1 MKKIIKLFILF
12 SVSCTLM
19 SLTFGAQDLNSIN
32 GREECFEILKQNL
45 KETELFKEESETI
58 KDISYKQLDKEFS
71 KYYKDMSSFG
81 LELRE
86 PRFLHRVYSFGEQ
99 TAYKHPPF
107 SNFPT
112 YTNSDKWD
120 KAAKENIITE
130 LFVKN
135 DKDETIFLGCAFMKI
150 RAIELISFKGENY
163 LYDGQPF
170 SYLIERDNYKSWY
183 FTNDVFDFNED
194 IMGTIERLFI
204 WPKSTVNSYFNR
216 YEITDSIESIK
227 INEYK
232 EIYGPTP
239 LEGESDISNAKIGAY
254 DQNGNLIFPD
264 QKNSD
269 KKPKDIFENFTY
281 FQATQD
287 KFPEF
292 AKHIA
297 MRGLLDFDLFK
308 KSLIKYNAKETT
320 EEEKL
325 ELSKYL
331 EIVLDYRDYNKY
343 TKKKLDGNN
352 SIIIEDY
359 DNFEENMNKIENIIQ
374 QNISKDGA
382 VLTTQASKTMLKEE
396 NVGFFELNSIN
407 KIKYYIGIIILL
419 LGMFIIITIKKCKK

>member
-1 MKKIIKLFILF
+1 MF

-19 SLTFGAQDLNSIN
+19 SLTFWAQDLNSIN
-32 GREECFEILKQNL
+32 WREECFEILKQNL

-86 PRFLHRVYSFGEQ
+86 PRFLHRVYSFWEQ

-150 RAIELISFKGENY
+150 RAIELISFKWENY
-163 LYDGQPF
+163 LYDWQPF

-194 IMGTIERLFI
+194 IMWTIERLFI

-232 EIYGPTP
+232 EIYWPTP
-239 LEGESDISNAKIGAY
+239 LEWESDISNAKIWAY
-254 DQNGNLIFPD
+254 DQNWNLIFPD

-297 MRGLLDFDLFK
+297 MRWLLDFDLFK

-343 TKKKLDGNN
+343 TKKKLDWNN

-407 KIKYYIGIIILL
+407 KIKYYIWIIILL
-419 LGMFIIITIKKCKK
+419 LWMFIIITIKKCKK